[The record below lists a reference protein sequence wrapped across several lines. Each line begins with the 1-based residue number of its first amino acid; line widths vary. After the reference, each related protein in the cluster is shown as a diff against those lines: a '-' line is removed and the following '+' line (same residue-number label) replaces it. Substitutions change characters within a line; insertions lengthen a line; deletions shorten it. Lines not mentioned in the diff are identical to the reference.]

1 VLNKAFPEYAS
12 EIAHLRAFCAKH
24 RPSITDFGIRAMD
37 LALDPTRGL
46 RDFVFIEVE
55 PVPGEKRI
63 ERAYKAITALVL
75 PYAVL
80 DKEDSQ
86 MYLESIAE
94 YDAEQKA
101 SPGQISGI
109 FVLVVN
115 TKTSVINVCP
125 VSFGDDIYLIKPGG
139 PWKEPLMWAL
149 NNGITF

>member
-1 VLNKAFPEYAS
+1 
-12 EIAHLRAFCAKH
+12 
-24 RPSITDFGIRAMD
+24 MD

-46 RDFVFIEVE
+46 RDCVAIMVE

-63 ERAYKAITALVL
+63 ERAYKALDAIVL
-75 PYAVL
+75 PYAAL
-80 DKEDSQ
+80 GEDGD
-86 MYLESIAE
+86 MYREGMIE

-101 SPGQISGI
+101 SPGQISGM
-109 FVLVVN
+109 FVLVIN
-115 TKTSVINVCP
+115 EKTSVINVCP

>member
-1 VLNKAFPEYAS
+1 
-12 EIAHLRAFCAKH
+12 
-24 RPSITDFGIRAMD
+24 MD
-37 LALDPTRGL
+37 LALDTTRGL
-46 RDFVFIEVE
+46 RECVVIEVE

-63 ERAYKAITALVL
+63 ERAYKAIDAIVL
-75 PYAVL
+75 PFAAL
-80 DKEDSQ
+80 DKEDAE
-86 MYLESIAE
+86 MYREGMAE

-115 TKTSVINVCP
+115 SKTSVINVCP